1 MKFISRLPAKLGERW
16 VAGFPSDKFSI
27 LSALELLQV
36 GSQALGYR
44 LLGAVVHVS
53 LPFLA
58 YFSIR
63 RVRTGANHVGSRFTI
78 LAVRA
83 LT

>member
-1 MKFISRLPAKLGERW
+1 
-16 VAGFPSDKFSI
+16 VAGVPSDKFDI
-27 LSALELLQV
+27 LNAPELLQV

-44 LLGAVVHVS
+44 LLDGVVHVP

-63 RVRTGANHVGSRFTI
+63 RVRTGANHVDSRFAI